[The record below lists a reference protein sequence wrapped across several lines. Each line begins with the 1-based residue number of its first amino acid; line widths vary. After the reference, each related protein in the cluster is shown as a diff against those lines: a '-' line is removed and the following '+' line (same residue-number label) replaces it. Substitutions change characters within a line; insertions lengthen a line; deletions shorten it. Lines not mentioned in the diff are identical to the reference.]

1 MSEYSHDSDSSSC
14 CSHVY
19 NPHTATGVKGSDV
32 YTSAGVGDARVALST
47 QLVRGAPSESIR
59 VATKAIL
66 SSGSDEVLR
75 DAVVMAFQAR
85 DVRGG
90 KGERQLFYDM
100 LQAVHEVKPSL
111 ATALLPLV
119 PEYGSWGDMFTIAE
133 GVEGLRPAVLKE
145 AKAQLE
151 ADEAKILT
159 DSKASL
165 SLLAK
170 WAPRE
175 GKAGSALAREF
186 AKLLRSSSAA
196 NAKGAKHSGVMA
208 SYRKRLAALNR
219 HLKTVETYECAGRW
233 DEIEPA
239 RVPARAREIKK
250 AAYLNEAVKKQRGL
264 EPSLRAPADEKRMAC
279 RSNFQSFFAAA
290 AEGKVK
296 ISGADTLYPH
306 ELVKK
311 ATLSL
316 RAGALSDDEANS
328 MDAVWAQMV
337 EKAQAGANG
346 SGGGLGSSL
355 FMCDFSGSMES
366 SPTGDTPY
374 WVSAAMGLLGSSV
387 AAPPFKNRFLTF
399 DFKPQWYVLPEEAEA
414 NTLSAKLRH
423 IAQTTR
429 LGQGTSTDFQA
440 AGEEILKQLKAAR
453 APPGAS
459 PKNLIVV
466 TDMGF
471 DQACSSSDSSYYT
484 GATYRHNVKTAK
496 TQTHAQMLREAF
508 RRASEDVHGDPE
520 AWPAPRIIIWNVAAT
535 YSSNHQ
541 AKAHEEGVL
550 TLSGWSPSLFKVLCE
565 EGPRAVTSY
574 EVLRLQLDAPR
585 YDAVRERV
593 DAWLAGGW
601 REVI

>member
-1 MSEYSHDSDSSSC
+1 MSVSSEDDSTSSSC
-14 CSHVY
+14 CSGCH
-19 NPHTATGVKGSDV
+19 PQGTPQMATGVKGSDV

-47 QLVRGAPSESIR
+47 QLVRGASSETIR
-59 VATKAIL
+59 AATKALL
-66 SSGSDEVLR
+66 SNQHPDGVIR

-85 DVRGG
+85 DIRGG

-100 LQAVHEVKPSL
+100 MQAVHEAKPGLAASL
-111 ATALLPLV
+111 LSLV
-119 PEYGSWGDMFTIAE
+119 PEYGSWGDMFTLAE
-133 GVEGLRPAVLKE
+133 KVEGLRPAVLKE
-145 AKAQLE
+145 AKTQLE
-151 ADEAKILT
+151 ADEALLQN
-159 DSKASL
+159 SLGASI

-186 AKLLRSSSAA
+186 ANLLCTD
-196 NAKGAKHSGVMA
+196 AKGAKKHSGTMA

-250 AAYLNEAVKKQRGL
+250 AAYLNEKLHGGRRGTDP
-264 EPSLRAPADEKRMAC
+264 ELRKPHDAKRMDC
-279 RSNFQSFFAAA
+279 REHFQEFFAAA

-311 ATLSL
+311 ATLLL
-316 RAGALSDDEANS
+316 RADALTADEANS

-337 EKAQAGANG
+337 EKAAA
-346 SGGGLGSSL
+346 GGGLGSSL

-387 AAPPFKNRFLTF
+387 AGTPFKNRFMTF
-399 DFKPQWYVLPEEAEA
+399 DSTPQWYVLPAEA
-414 NTLSAKLRH
+414 TTLSAKLRF
-423 IAQTTR
+423 IAQTNR

-440 AGEEILKQLKAAR
+440 AGEEIIKQLKAAR

-471 DQACSSSDSSYYT
+471 DQACSSADSSYYT
-484 GATYRHNVKTAK
+484 GASYRHNVKTAK
-496 TQTHAQMLREAF
+496 AQTHAQMLREAF

-520 AWPAPRIIIWNVAAT
+520 AWPAPRIVIWNVAAT
-535 YSSNHQ
+535 YSRDNHQ